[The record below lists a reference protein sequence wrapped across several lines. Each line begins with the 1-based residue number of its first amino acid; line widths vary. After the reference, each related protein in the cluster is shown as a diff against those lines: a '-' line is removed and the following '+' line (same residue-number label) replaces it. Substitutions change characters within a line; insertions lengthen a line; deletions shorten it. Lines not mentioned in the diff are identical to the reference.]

1 MDTLAGGQP
10 DGEDHRDHRGGA
22 EVTERARSKAVLQEV
37 AENAEKDR
45 LPDAALCSLCDL
57 L

>member
-1 MDTLAGGQP
+1 MERTT
-10 DGEDHRDHRGGA
+10 EITEGA
-22 EVTERARSKAVLQEV
+22 ERARSKAVLQEV